1 MDVFL
6 FWCGRRDSNPHGR
19 PHGPEPCAS
28 ANSATTAY
36 LIVPRLSGTI
46 IIIQHVF
53 RNCNEN
59 FAIFLS
65 FLRFFSADRDSLLFE
80 AAVHAPAHQRV
91 DDRKQR
97 NKEDN
102 SKNTG
107 NLAAHDDRQQGPE
120 RRQTYRGTND
130 LRINDMPPSLGFSTI
145 FFGSSKK
152 R

>member
-80 AAVHAPAHQRV
+80 AAVHAPAYQRV

-107 NLAAHDDRQQGPE
+107 NLAAHDDRQQ
-120 RRQTYRGTND
+120 
-130 LRINDMPPSLGFSTI
+130 LSLI
-145 FFGSSKK
+145 HI
-152 R
+152 